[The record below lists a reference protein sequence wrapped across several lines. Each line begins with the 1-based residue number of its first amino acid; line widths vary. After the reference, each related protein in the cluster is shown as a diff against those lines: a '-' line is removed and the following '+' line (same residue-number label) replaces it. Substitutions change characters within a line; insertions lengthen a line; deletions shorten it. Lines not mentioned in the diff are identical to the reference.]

1 MVWTYPW
8 PSMTSILRRFQV
20 LGRFVGHLIRVLSS
34 EQKKKLQIYIAFS
47 IFGVFFFFMGLD
59 TCRFV
64 LGIGD

>member
-47 IFGVFFFFMGLD
+47 IFGVLFFSWDLILVD
-59 TCRFV
+59 LCWV
-64 LGIGD
+64 

>member
-1 MVWTYPW
+1 MVWAYPW

-34 EQKKKLQIYIAFS
+34 EQKKKIANLYSFLY
-47 IFGVFFFFMGLD
+47 FWGVFFFMGLD

-64 LGIGD
+64 LGVGD

>member
-34 EQKKKLQIYIAFS
+34 EQKKKLRETKCSLVELLEMIVLVDKAYIKS
-47 IFGVFFFFMGLD
+47 KLEC
-59 TCRFV
+59 T
-64 LGIGD
+64 